1 MPSTDRS
8 RWFVTT
14 EWLAEHLSAPDV
26 VVVDASWY
34 MPAMNRDGRQEYL
47 SAHIP
52 GAVFFDLD
60 GISDHS
66 SGLPH
71 MLPSPEQF
79 SSAMRKLGIGDGMKV
94 VIYDG
99 LGLFSAPRVWWT
111 FKVMGARDVVLLDG
125 GLPKWRREGRPLE
138 DGPVARPPRH
148 FTARMDHGLVRDLE
162 DVRKASESGSALIV
176 DARAGDRFRGE
187 VPEPRA
193 GLRSGHMPGSVNVPH
208 SEIVADGRL
217 ADPATV
223 AAVFAKAGVS
233 GDKPIITSCGS
244 GVSAAILWLALETLG
259 HTRLGLYDGSWTEW
273 GGREDTTVLTGP
285 A

>member
-8 RWFVTT
+8 RWFVST
-14 EWLAEHLSAPDV
+14 EWLADHLSAPDV

-34 MPAMNRDGRQEYL
+34 MPASGRDPHREYL
-47 SAHIP
+47 GAHIP

-66 SGLPH
+66 SSLPH

-79 SSAMRKLGIGDGMKV
+79 ASAMRKLGIGDGMRIV
-94 VIYDG
+94 VYDG
-99 LGLFSAPRVWWT
+99 PGLFSAPRVWWT
-111 FKVMGARDVVLLDG
+111 FKVMGARDVVLLEG
-125 GLPKWRREGRPLE
+125 GLTKWRREGRPLE
-138 DGPVARPPRH
+138 DGEVRRGPRH
-148 FTARMDHGLVRDLE
+148 FTARIDHALVRDLE
-162 DVRKASESGSALIV
+162 DVRAAGQSGSALIV

-193 GLRSGHMPGSVNVPH
+193 GLRSGHMPGSVNVSH
-208 SEIVADGRL
+208 ADIVEDGQLIDTDRL
-217 ADPATV
+217 R
-223 AAVFAKAGVS
+223 AAFEGAGVTT
-233 GDKPIITSCGS
+233 DKPVITSCGS

-273 GGREDTTVLTGP
+273 GGRDDTTVLTGP